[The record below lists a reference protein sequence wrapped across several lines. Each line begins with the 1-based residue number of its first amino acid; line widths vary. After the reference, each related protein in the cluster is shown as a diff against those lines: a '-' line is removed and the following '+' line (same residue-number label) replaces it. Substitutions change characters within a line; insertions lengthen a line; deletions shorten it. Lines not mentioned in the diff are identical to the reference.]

1 MSSGGSGFQ
10 GWPALAKAAYRGQ
23 QLRLEELY
31 DGLLLIPEAFDVDE
45 CREMIRAVEATG
57 ELVSTNPRNLP
68 PRKGHAFRNNER
80 YLVRLAELPLLEP
93 QPESKPPT
101 PRSRCTEEPNPTRF
115 DRSLCTNAGARRGL
129 RGAAVRVPASRA
141 KLHRAPRGRR
151 HAQRPEPRLPVL
163 QVG

>member
-31 DGLLLIPEAFDVDE
+31 DGLLLIPEAFNVDE

-80 YLVRLAELPLLEP
+80 YLVRLAELPHLEP
-93 QPESKPPT
+93 QPESLPP
-101 PRSRCTEEPNPTRF
+101 
-115 DRSLCTNAGARRGL
+115 
-129 RGAAVRVPASRA
+129 VPA
-141 KLHRAPRGRR
+141 APLNPIPPDLTAPFARMQVRDEAFAAR
-151 HAQRPEPRLPVL
+151 LFEYLRPVLSCIVRPEDGATPNGLNPDFRFYR
-163 QVG
+163 